1 VSGRTLDEALAH
13 ARSLGV
19 DRLDAQLLV
28 GHVLGRARSWVIAH
42 GDALLDDD
50 PHRAF
55 TGLAAR
61 RARGEPLA
69 QLVGGKDFHGLWL
82 AVTRDVLV
90 PRPETELLVACIL
103 EAIAERS
110 APRVL
115 DLGTGSGAIA
125 IAVAHA
131 RPDVQVFASD
141 ASAEALEVAR
151 ANAARLRLSI
161 RFELGDWWHP
171 WRDELPFD
179 VVAANPPYV
188 ADGDPHLDRLLHEP
202 RLALV
207 GGVDGLEAI
216 RAIVDGAAPRLAS
229 GGRLWIE
236 HGHDQAR
243 AARDLLAAAGF
254 GSIETR
260 PDLAGVE
267 RVTGGRRM

>member
-1 VSGRTLDEALAH
+1 VSGRTLDRALAH
-13 ARSLGV
+13 ARALGV
-19 DRLDAQLLV
+19 DRLDAQLLAA
-28 GHVLGRARSWVIAH
+28 HVLGRPRSWVIAH
-42 GDALLDDD
+42 GDALLDGD

-90 PRPETELLVACIL
+90 PRPETELLVACLL
-103 EAIAERS
+103 EAIADRPT
-110 APRVL
+110 PRVL

-131 RPDVQVFASD
+131 RPGAELFASD
-141 ASAEALEVAR
+141 ASAAALEVAR
-151 ANAARLRLSI
+151 ANAARLGLSI
-161 RFELGDWWHP
+161 RFELGDWWDP
-171 WRDELPFD
+171 WLDVPPFD
-179 VVAANPPYV
+179 AVAANPPYV
-188 ADGDPHLDRLLHEP
+188 AAGDPHLDALVHEP

-216 RAIVDGAAPRLAS
+216 RAIVEGSASRLAS

-236 HGHDQAR
+236 HGHDQAQPVR
-243 AARDLLAAAGF
+243 ALLAAAGL
-254 GSIETR
+254 GAVETR
-260 PDLAGVE
+260 RDLAGVE